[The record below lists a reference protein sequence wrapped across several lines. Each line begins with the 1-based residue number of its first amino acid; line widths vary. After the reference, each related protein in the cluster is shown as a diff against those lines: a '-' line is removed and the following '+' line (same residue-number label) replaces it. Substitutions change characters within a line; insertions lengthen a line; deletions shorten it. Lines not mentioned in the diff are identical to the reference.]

1 MRNLTGV
8 TSGAIARGAVRR
20 SNGAIRRGGRGGS
33 RGG

>member
-8 TSGAIARGAVRR
+8 TRGAIVRGFAAR
-20 SNGAIRRGGRGGS
+20 SPGAIRRGGRGGG